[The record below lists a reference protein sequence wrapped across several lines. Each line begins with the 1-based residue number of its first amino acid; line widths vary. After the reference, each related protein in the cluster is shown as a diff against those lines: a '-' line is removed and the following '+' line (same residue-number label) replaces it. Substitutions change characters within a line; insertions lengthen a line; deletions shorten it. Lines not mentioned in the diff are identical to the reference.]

1 MKLYVTNQLP
11 INIKDHFTDSDIDV
25 HIAGKRPDKKEI
37 IEHCRDAQG
46 IICLLADSIDSE
58 VIDNCPELRII
69 ANYAVGYDNIDIE
82 YARKKGIVVTNTPD
96 VLTETTADL
105 AFGLLIAGA
114 RRIVE
119 ADEYTRAGNFK
130 GWRPDEMLGTDVH
143 SKTLGIFGFGRIGQ
157 AVARRG
163 LGFNMDIIYSSRHKK
178 TVDFESGY
186 VNFDTLVSRS
196 DFISINAP
204 LTDQTYHRFDY
215 NTFSAMKD
223 EAVIINTARGKIIN
237 EEDLVR
243 ALKEKTI
250 RCACLDVYE
259 NEPEIQGELK
269 HLDNVIL
276 TPHAGSASLKTRREM
291 AEICI
296 NAVKDVL
303 VRGKEP
309 DVCVNC

>member
-1 MKLYVTNQLP
+1 MKLYITSQLP
-11 INIKDHFTDSDIDV
+11 IDIEEGFADTDIDIK
-25 HIAGKRPDKKEI
+25 IADKRPDKREI
-37 IEHCRDAQG
+37 IENCRDRQG
-46 IICLLADSIDSE
+46 IICLLADIIDSE
-58 VIDNCPELRII
+58 VIDNCPELKII

-114 RRIVE
+114 RRIIE
-119 ADEYTRAGNFK
+119 ADKYTRAGNFN

-163 LGFNMDIIYSSRHKK
+163 LGFDMDIIYTSRHKK
-178 TVDFESGY
+178 TVDFESEY

-196 DFISINAP
+196 DFISVNAP
-204 LTDQTYHRFDY
+204 LNDQTYHRFDY
-215 NTFSAMKD
+215 NTFSAMKS

-259 NEPEIQGELK
+259 HEPEIHSELK
-269 HLDNVIL
+269 DLDNVIL

-303 VRGKEP
+303 INKKEP